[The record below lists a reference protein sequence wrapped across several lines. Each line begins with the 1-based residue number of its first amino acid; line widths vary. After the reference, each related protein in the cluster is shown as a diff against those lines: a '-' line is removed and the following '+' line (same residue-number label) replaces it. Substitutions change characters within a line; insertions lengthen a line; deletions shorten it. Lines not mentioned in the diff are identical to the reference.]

1 LAHDNSASNSS
12 VESVTTMQHDGGDK
26 TPTPVV
32 LRGNQLV
39 HKFNSTTPDK
49 VQVLLAVFRVARKNV
64 DLVLSMNIPRA
75 AEGEAV
81 EAEYQGAQS
90 DFEVAV
96 KSLRILDFDLFV

>member
-1 LAHDNSASNSS
+1 
-12 VESVTTMQHDGGDK
+12 MQHDGGDE

-39 HKFNSTTPDK
+39 RKFNSTESDRIH
-49 VQVLLAVFRVARKNV
+49 VLLAVFRVASKNV
-64 DLVLSMNIPRA
+64 DLVLSMNIPRTV
-75 AEGEAV
+75 EGEV
-81 EAEYQGAQS
+81 VDAEYQGEQS

>member
-1 LAHDNSASNSS
+1 
-12 VESVTTMQHDGGDK
+12 MQHDGGDK

-32 LRGNQLV
+32 LRGSQLV
-39 HKFNSTTPDK
+39 RKFNSTAPNK
-49 VQVLLAVFRVARKNV
+49 IHVLLAVFRVVSKNV
-64 DLVLSMNIPRA
+64 DLVLSMNIPRT

-81 EAEYQGAQS
+81 DAEYQGAQS